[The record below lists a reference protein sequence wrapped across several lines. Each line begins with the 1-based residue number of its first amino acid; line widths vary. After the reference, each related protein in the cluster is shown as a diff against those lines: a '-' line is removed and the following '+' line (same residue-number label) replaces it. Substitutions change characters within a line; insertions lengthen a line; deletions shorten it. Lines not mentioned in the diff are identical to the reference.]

1 LDIMRGMAAPPQT
14 AMSAVLE
21 DGRRISWAEYGSAT
35 GAPLVLL
42 HGTPGSRLQFQLFHE
57 PATAAGVRLVTPERP
72 GSGRSDPVPGGVTYA
87 GYADDLR
94 QLLDHL
100 ELGSVTMSGASGGA
114 GFALAAAILLPE
126 RVRRLLLVSAG
137 SLPAPP
143 EALKRLTPPVRILLA
158 LATRAPRL
166 TGKLLASQVSNL
178 DSAASRWGRRFMPA
192 ADRRVFEEP
201 TRLASFAEDFREAL
215 RQGPS
220 AAVQDLRLGRE
231 GLDLDL
237 ADLDVDTVLLHG
249 VDDVNAPIEI
259 ARWFAAQVPS
269 SRLMETPGAG
279 HFFTLERPELIFESV
294 VR

>member
-1 LDIMRGMAAPPQT
+1 MRGMAAPVSPQT

-21 DGRRISWAEYGSAT
+21 DGRRISWAEYGSAS

-42 HGTPGSRLQFQLFHE
+42 HGTPGSRLQFRLLHE
-57 PATAAGVRLVTPERP
+57 PAAAAGVRLVTPERP
-72 GSGRSDPVPGGVTYA
+72 GSGRSDPVPGGVTYV
-87 GYADDLR
+87 GYSDDLR

-100 ELGSVTMSGASGGA
+100 ELGTVTMAGASGGA
-114 GFALAAAILLPE
+114 GFALAAAILHPE

-143 EALKRLTPPVRILLA
+143 EALKRLIPPVRILLA
-158 LATRAPRL
+158 LARHAPRL

-178 DSAASRWGRRFMPA
+178 DSAAARWGRRFMPS

-201 TRLASFAEDFREAL
+201 TRLAAFAEDFREAL
-215 RQGPS
+215 RQGPG

-231 GLDLDL
+231 GLDL

-249 VDDVNAPIEI
+249 VDDVNVPIEI

-269 SRLMETPGAG
+269 SRLMETPSAG
-279 HFFTLERPELIFESV
+279 HLFTLERPELIFDEV